1 MLLVDRRVKPK
12 MPKACPYNILL
23 IEPHMKLSIHD
34 MKRFRYI
41 YFIVLA
47 LIAIFDVSAKNIIE
61 QVIEPALV
69 EVRYE
74 RRMVLDT
81 LNPENDYKKN
91 FFTLKAGKT
100 VSAFYSAELKT
111 MDSIDVR
118 DREFFFIRH
127 NNKELQRYFARLP
140 NAKIFK
146 NYPEGKIRV
155 HDRFDL
161 SQWTIDEDW
170 EKPIWNITDSVCK
183 IMGYQ
188 CILATTDFRGR
199 RWEAW
204 FAPEIPISDGP
215 WKLCGLPGL
224 ILKARDSK
232 SHYIYQPISIRTE
245 NAGDVEYYDYQVD
258 FRLTMKNR
266 KKGLQRK
273 FKHLHTDI
281 HYKIVSSGMFGIN
294 NPNVKKRDKKP
305 HSNYDFEET
314 DYVKPKLE

>member
-1 MLLVDRRVKPK
+1 
-12 MPKACPYNILL
+12 
-23 IEPHMKLSIHD
+23 MKI
-34 MKRFRYI
+34 FRDI
-41 YFIVLA
+41 FLIVLA
-47 LIAIFDVSAKNIIE
+47 ISAFIDVSAWNIIE
-61 QVIEPALV
+61 QIIEPALV

-74 RRMVLDT
+74 RRKVLDT
-81 LNPENDYKKN
+81 LNPENDFRKSL
-91 FFTLKAGKT
+91 FTLKVGKT

-111 MDSIDVR
+111 FDSAEFR
-118 DREFFFIRH
+118 NRELF
-127 NNKELQRYFARLP
+127 FARYDNKDLQKYHTYLP
-140 NAKIFK
+140 REKVFK
-146 NYPEGKIRV
+146 NYPEGKLRV

-161 SQWTIDEDW
+161 SQWTIDEDC
-170 EKPIWNITDSVCK
+170 EKPTGNITDSVCN

-224 ILKARDSK
+224 ILKAQDSK
-232 SHYIYQPISIRTE
+232 SHYIYQPLSVRTE
-245 NAGDVEYYDYQVD
+245 NAGNVEYYDYEAD
-258 FRLTMKNR
+258 FRLTMKSR
-266 KKGLQRK
+266 KRALQRK

-281 HYKIVSSGMFGIN
+281 HYKIVSSGAFGIK

-314 DYVKPKLE
+314 DYPHEE